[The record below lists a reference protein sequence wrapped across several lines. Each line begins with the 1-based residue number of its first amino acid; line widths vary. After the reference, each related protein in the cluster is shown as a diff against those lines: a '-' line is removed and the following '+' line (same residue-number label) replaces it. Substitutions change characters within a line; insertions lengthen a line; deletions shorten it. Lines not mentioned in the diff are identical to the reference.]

1 MRWRLRG
8 SWSRGL
14 TMAVIVASAAT
25 QFAVPAGAATPSV
38 AWGTPV
44 ALSGATTVTVG
55 TPSQVSP
62 VISCSSVGNCVA
74 VGSYRN
80 NLQQTR
86 AFVES
91 EVAGVWGA
99 AATPTGVLS
108 TATTSSL
115 VGASCSTDGNCVTVG
130 TANSTAVIEES
141 VGGVWQHAFAVPGLS
156 AFGTGT
162 SSLVQVACSTPG
174 NCTATGTWQSAKA
187 VTYTI
192 TTTETSGTWSAA
204 QLMLGSKALGIKYKG
219 TYSDAEPNALSC
231 SSTGN
236 CVVGGFVS
244 NALGYLVVGFLYQQV
259 GGVWTPALVVPGLA
273 ALNAGAFGFVNAVS
287 CSTATDCEAGGTVSD
302 ANQVQSSF
310 LVTEVGGVWG
320 NARTVPGESALN
332 VGTGATSNF
341 YSGGQVVNLSC
352 ASPGNCTAVGEYT
365 DDADLAQIYTTTET
379 AGVWST
385 ATPLPNYNSINV
397 SDTGGSA
404 SLSNLLSP
412 TTTQLSCSGPGTC
425 TVAGSYS
432 DVNGNTQFFTAIQS
446 GGTFANATP
455 LVDDTGLPTDVP
467 NGNAQSL
474 WCDAGG
480 NCVFSGELMTGSSLL
495 AGVFATSSAGTWST
509 AAEFSTSA
517 TLSMGTVAIAARVAC
532 PKANSCVSAGMYY
545 TAQGNESVFVD
556 QQTAGAWGIDTA
568 LPGVNSLNAQ
578 NFQVV
583 GLSCPSLGNCGLVG
597 VYSDETG
604 NTNSF
609 YDSEI
614 SGVWQSVA
622 PVTGITVFNP
632 TSLFGPGV
640 GLDVAAL
647 SCPTAGN
654 CVAVGDY
661 QFSSFATAAFVLT
674 DASGVWSATTSIGTL
689 DSLNFGSDALSSLVC
704 TAASKC
710 VAGGT
715 YADVKLHPQS
725 LLATDVGGT
734 WTTAAVPG
742 SVTLNAAVRATD
754 SVGVSTMACAKTGSC
769 VLAGNFEATGRKPS
783 SYIAIETGG
792 VWGPATVVT
801 GTSAFTQGV
810 TNGSVASVTE
820 TSSTCPS
827 AGNCTLTGIVD
838 VVARNNTTQRLFG
851 VRVVSGVAGP
861 ATVIV
866 TPTAPSTSGFQ
877 SFVPVGVGCLTK
889 TTCVDVVSM
898 IQFTLSIT
906 NGVPKLSAVEDVLDA
921 SVVNGQWSATSVL
934 PMGTASAE
942 AMGLSCA
949 PSTGCLVSGDQI
961 SSKGA
966 SPVMVTAA

>member
-8 SWSRGL
+8 SLSRGL

-25 QFAVPAGAATPSV
+25 QFAVPAGAASSSV

-62 VISCSSVGNCVA
+62 VITCSSVGNCVA
-74 VGSYRN
+74 VGSYDN
-80 NLQQTR
+80 NLQQGR

-91 EVAGVWGA
+91 EVAGVWGT

-115 VGASCSTDGNCVTVG
+115 VDASCSTDGNCVAVG

-141 VGGVWQHAFAVPGLS
+141 AGGVWQSAVAVPGLS
-156 AFGTGT
+156 VLGTGT
-162 SSLVQVACSTPG
+162 SSLTHVACSTPG
-174 NCTATGTWQSAKA
+174 NCTATGTWQSAKG

-231 SSTGN
+231 SSAGN

-244 NALGYLVVGFLYQQV
+244 DVLGFLVVGYLYQQV
-259 GGVWTPALVVPGLA
+259 GGVWKPATLVPGLA
-273 ALNAGAFGFVNAVS
+273 ALNAGEYGFVNAVS
-287 CSTATDCEAGGTVSD
+287 CSTATDCVAGGTVSD
-302 ANQVQSSF
+302 ANQIQSSF

-320 NARTVPGESALN
+320 NAESVPGESALN

-341 YSGGQVVNLSC
+341 YAGGQVMNLSC

-397 SDTGGSA
+397 TDTGGPA
-404 SLSNLLSP
+404 TQLNPLSP
-412 TTTQLSCSGPGTC
+412 TTTQLSCSASGTC

-432 DVNGNTQFFTAIQS
+432 DADGNTQFFTAIQS

-467 NGNAQSL
+467 NGNGQSL

-545 TAQGNESVFVD
+545 TAQGNESMFVD
-556 QQTAGAWGIDTA
+556 QQTAGTWGTDTA
-568 LPGVNSLNAQ
+568 LPGVSTLNAQ
-578 NFQVV
+578 NLQVV

-597 VYSDETG
+597 LYVDGAG

-622 PVTGITVFNP
+622 PVTGISVFNP
-632 TSLFGPGV
+632 ASSFGPGA
-640 GLDVAAL
+640 GLDVTAL

-689 DSLNFGSDALSSLVC
+689 DTLNFGSDALSSLVC

-734 WTTAAVPG
+734 WTTVAVPG
-742 SVTLNAAVRATD
+742 SVALNAAVRATD
-754 SVGVSTMACAKTGSC
+754 SVGVSTVACAKTGSC
-769 VLAGNFEATGRKPS
+769 VLAGNFVATGRKPS
-783 SYIAIETGG
+783 SYIATETGG
-792 VWGPATVVT
+792 VWSSATAVT
-801 GTSAFTQGV
+801 GTSAFSQGV
-810 TNGSVASVTE
+810 ANGSVASVTV
-820 TSSTCPS
+820 TSSACPS
-827 AGNCTLTGIVD
+827 AGNCTLTGEA
-838 VVARNNTTQRLFG
+838 VVVTKNGEINRLFG

-861 ATVIV
+861 ASVIV
-866 TPTAPSTSGFQ
+866 TPTPPSTTGFQ
-877 SFVPVGVGCLTK
+877 DFLPVGVGCLTK
-889 TTCVDVVSM
+889 TTCVDVVTM
-898 IQFTLSIT
+898 LQFTLSFST
-906 NGVPKLSAVEDVLDA
+906 GGPKISAVEDVLDA
-921 SVVNGQWSATSVL
+921 SMVGGQWSATSVL
-934 PMGTASAE
+934 PMGSSSAE
-942 AMGLSCA
+942 AMGMSCA
-949 PSTGCLVSGDQI
+949 ASTDCLVSGDQI

-966 SPVMVTAA
+966 SPVIIAAA